1 MVLAFHNEPS
11 LKVAVLERAREHRRL
26 DQIAQKLYW
35 DGSRGCWLGCVTHDA
50 KTPHESA
57 ERLFGIEQ
65 RIGYWVE
72 AVFEGLPKDRCAAW
86 VLESIEALP
95 VGADLSQCHHHF
107 GVWLLSGESGLL
119 TFTDSNRAAIE
130 GVCRLHQ
137 RVLAGD
143 PPAASEWSSARSAAW
158 SAASA
163 AWSAARSAESAAASA
178 AWSAAWAAES
188 AAWSAESAAWS
199 AAWAAWS
206 AAWVKIAEKSLEIFR
221 AALRPA
227 AQSMPPGV
235 RGELCARGLW
245 CPDGELM
252 KV

>member
-1 MVLAFHNEPS
+1 M
-11 LKVAVLERAREHRRL
+11 KVAVLERAREHRRL

-95 VGADLSQCHHHF
+95 VGADLSLCHHHF
-107 GVWLLSGESGLL
+107 GVWLLSSEAGLL
-119 TFTDSNRAAIE
+119 TFTDGNRAAIE

-143 PPAASEWSSARSAAW
+143 PPAASEWSAAESAAE
-158 SAASA
+158 
-163 AWSAARSAESAAASA
+163 SAARSAAARSSA
-178 AWSAAWAAES
+178 AWSAAES
-188 AAWSAESAAWS
+188 AAWSAWSSAASAS
-199 AAWAAWS
+199 AARSSAASASAARSAAARSS

-221 AALRPA
+221 AAPCPA
-227 AQSMPPGV
+227 AQPMPSGV

-245 CPDGELM
+245 CPDGELV

>member
-1 MVLAFHNEPS
+1 MVLAWHNEPS
-11 LKVAVLERAREHRRL
+11 LKAAVLDRAREHRRL

-65 RIGYWVE
+65 RIGYLVE
-72 AVFEGLPKDRCAAW
+72 SVFEGLPKDRCAAW

-107 GVWLLSGESGLL
+107 CVWLLSGESGLL

-130 GVCRLHQ
+130 TVRRLHQ
-137 RVLAGD
+137 RAIAGD
-143 PPAASEWSSARSAAW
+143 TPAASEWSAAESAAW
-158 SAASA
+158 SAA
-163 AWSAARSAESAAASA
+163 ES
-178 AWSAAWAAES
+178 AES
-188 AAWSAESAAWS
+188 AAWSAESAARS
-199 AAWAAWS
+199 AAESAEWS
-206 AAWVKIAEKSLEIFR
+206 AAWVKIAEKLLEIFR
-221 AALRPA
+221 AAPRPA
-227 AQSMPPGV
+227 AQSMPSGV

-245 CPDGELM
+245 CPDGELV